1 MRTTRIWLTGLPI
14 GLFIAFA
21 VATVPAAAASV
32 TTERTTVSSSGE
44 QGNGGSFQ
52 ESPSTFSRDG
62 RFLTFDSEASNL
74 VSGDTN
80 GLSDAFVRDRST
92 GQNTRVSVSS
102 TGEQGND
109 HSFDAATADGNLVAF
124 DSFAS
129 NLVPGDT
136 NRDEDVFV
144 RNLTTGE
151 TTRVSLTS
159 DGKQGQ
165 GQSFFPAISDDGR
178 LLLFD
183 SVARLVPEDTNRRFD
198 VYAHDLLTGTTTL
211 VSTSS
216 TGGLANDDSFNDGAP
231 SSDDRFVAFNSFASN
246 LVPGDTNGALDVFVH
261 DLVSGQTTRVSVSS
275 SGEEGDG
282 DSGAPVISANGRF
295 VVFSSRAENLVRN
308 DSNGV
313 GDCFVRDLK
322 TGKTTLVSRSSTGE
336 EGNVRSQ
343 GSNGISGDGRFVVY
357 QSFASNLVPNDTNG
371 ARDIFLTDRETGETI
386 RVSIS
391 TSGAQADHNSFNA
404 TISRDAAWVGFSS
417 DATNLVPEDT
427 NGAADGFVRGPFG

>member
-1 MRTTRIWLTGLPI
+1 MRTTRIWLPV

-62 RFLTFDSEASNL
+62 QFLTFDSEASNL

-109 HSFDAATADGNLVAF
+109 HSFDVATADGNLVAF

-159 DGKQGQ
+159 DGKQGH

-231 SSDDRFVAFNSFASN
+231 SSDDRFLAFNSFASN

-275 SGEEGDG
+275 SGEQGDG

-295 VVFSSRAENLVRN
+295 VVFSSRADNLVRN

-313 GDCFVRDLK
+313 GDTFVRDLK
-322 TGKTTLVSRSSTGE
+322 SGKTTLVSRSSTGE

-357 QSFASNLVPNDTNG
+357 QSFASNLVPGDTNG
-371 ARDIFLTDRETGETI
+371 ARDIFLSDRETGETI